1 MCKYRAGLEE
11 FQNYTWGGTVL
22 RVKEREREREKQV
35 RMGQNRFSSKRYK
48 QEASSEYNKRN
59 SLRSGK
65 NKARIL
71 V

>member
-1 MCKYRAGLEE
+1 
-11 FQNYTWGGTVL
+11 
-22 RVKEREREREKQV
+22 
-35 RMGQNRFSSKRYK
+35 MGENRFSSKGYK

-71 V
+71 VSKIVLTALRCLCKAVANNDY